1 MGWSY
6 LLVAL
11 LEVGLLYRGP
21 FAVPLDRLLYSDYLY
36 FGLLAAHLAAGVV
49 LLLPKRLTAGRPG
62 EAPGAVP
69 SRYLRFP
76 EVLFLVC
83 LVLFLFSYIY
93 ALNANMDYVQRFM
106 ASGGAVRLALDT
118 RQERLGALAKYAPL
132 LLLNLFWY
140 LLWRLRRGP
149 GGDRVLPG
157 AHGLSRWA
165 AALTLASVA
174 LATVSFPS
182 FACRDGLG
190 LLAFVSLV
198 PLFLVCSAVPLGW
211 GVLYGTFYGLLQGML
226 LNFWLGTYSLVT
238 LQLVCFVLGLYHAV
252 FFLPTLW
259 LRRRLPR
266 LGFLVL
272 PAAWVVFEYLRAS
285 GFVGY
290 PWGLW
295 GSSQYD
301 FHTLIQIASL
311 TGVWGVSFIVLLF
324 NSGMAAALES
334 CWSPGPSRAA
344 WRGAGQLLSA
354 AVVLLAALCFGLVS
368 LAHLER
374 PNPAGSPSSARST
387 RRVRLALVQQ
397 NSDPRKTEYEKTF
410 RTLVRLTDEALPA
423 RPDLVVWSET
433 AFVPN
438 IRRWSQLDPG
448 QYPLSALVQEFLRY
462 QKSIGTWLLTGN
474 DDYELLHDAAGTEQ
488 RLDFNATVL
497 FDPAG
502 RRVATY
508 HKVRL
513 VPFTE
518 YFPWR
523 RQLPNLYKWLIERD
537 VYLWEPG
544 TERLVF
550 QHPAFRFATPICFED
565 AFPQEVRLFARG
577 GAQVIVNVSNDY
589 WSLTE
594 VEARQ
599 HAANALF
606 RAVENRLP
614 LVRATASGLTCHID
628 YTGRLRA
635 SLDCYTEGQLVVDVE
650 LRDLPATP
658 YSRWGDWFP
667 LLLCGLLLVLAAFSL
682 VPRLRSSL

>member
-11 LEVGLLYRGP
+11 LEAGLLYRGP

-36 FGLLAAHLAAGVV
+36 FALLAAHLAAGLI
-49 LLLPKRLTAGRPG
+49 LLLVRGGRTPPP
-62 EAPGAVP
+62 AAARPAA
-69 SRYLRFP
+69 RFRFP
-76 EVLFLVC
+76 EVLFLAC

-93 ALNANMDYVQRFM
+93 ALNANMDYVQRFI

-118 RQERLGALAKYAPL
+118 RQERLGALVKFAPL

-140 LLWRLRRGP
+140 LLWRLQR
-149 GGDRVLPG
+149 DRSDARLV
-157 AHGLSRWA
+157 AGLHPFSRWA
-165 AALTLASVA
+165 AALTLLSVA
-174 LATVSFPS
+174 LATMSFPS
-182 FACRDGLG
+182 LAYRDGLG
-190 LLAFVSLV
+190 LAAFFSLV
-198 PLFLVCSAVPLGW
+198 PLFLVFSAVPVGW
-211 GVLYGTFYGLLQGML
+211 GVFYGTLYGLLQGML
-226 LNFWLGTYSLVT
+226 LNYWLGTYSLVT
-238 LQLVCFVLGLYHAV
+238 LQLVCFVLGLYHAA

-259 LRRRLPR
+259 LRSR
-266 LGFLVL
+266 LGRVRFLVL
-272 PAAWVVFEYLRAS
+272 PLAWVVFEYLRTS
-285 GFVGY
+285 GFLGY

-295 GSSQYD
+295 GTSQHA
-301 FHTLIQIASL
+301 FHTLIQVASL
-311 TGVWGVSFIVLLF
+311 TGVWGVSFIVVLF
-324 NSGMAAALES
+324 NSGLAAALEA
-334 CWSPGPSRAA
+334 CWVRGGADAPRPPGPGSEAR
-344 WRGAGQLLSA
+344 RGPGQLLASA
-354 AVVLLAALCFGLVS
+354 LVLLAALCFGFVN
-368 LAHLER
+368 LAHLDR
-374 PNPAGSPSSARST
+374 LSAARSA
-387 RRVRLALVQQ
+387 RLALVQQ
-397 NSDPRKTEYEKTF
+397 NSDPRKNDYHETF
-410 RTLVRLTDEALPA
+410 RTLVRLTDQALEA

-462 QKSIGTWLLTGN
+462 QKGIGTWLVTGN
-474 DDYELLHDAAGTEQ
+474 DDYELVRDGKAAEQ
-488 RLDFNATVL
+488 RRDYNATVL

-502 RRVATY
+502 ARVATY
-508 HKVRL
+508 HKLRL

-523 RQLPNLYKWLIERD
+523 EQLPGLYKWLMERD

-550 QHPAFRFATPICFED
+550 QHPRFRFATPICFED
-565 AFPQEVRLFARG
+565 AFPREVRLFARG
-577 GAQVIVNVSNDY
+577 GAQLIVNVSNDY

-606 RAVENRLP
+606 RAIENRLP

-635 SLDCYTEGQLVVDVE
+635 QLDYYTEGQLVVDVE
-650 LRDLPATP
+650 LHDLPATP
-658 YSRWGDWFP
+658 YNRWGDWFP
-667 LLLCGLLLVLAAFSL
+667 LLLAGLLLVLAAASL
-682 VPRLRSSL
+682 VPRLRSWL